1 MSTWKKMTKI
11 PLCIQ
16 KFLVSVSKNVLHFG
30 YNPWGRYISF
40 FFLIEVYLTYSTILF
55 PCVQCN
61 NSTSVHRHN

>member
-40 FFLIEVYLTYSTILF
+40 FFF
-55 PCVQCN
+55 N
-61 NSTSVHRHN
+61 